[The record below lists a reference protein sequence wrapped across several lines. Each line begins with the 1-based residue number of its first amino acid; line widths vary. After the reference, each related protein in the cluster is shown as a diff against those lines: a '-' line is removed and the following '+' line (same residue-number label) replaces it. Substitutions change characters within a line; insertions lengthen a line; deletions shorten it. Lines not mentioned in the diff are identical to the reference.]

1 MGVRVG
7 IILRICL
14 MLAIILTA
22 VANGA
27 ASNSDLP
34 LSESFQLREV
44 SAQEVM
50 ASANNSLVVYDRAV
64 INGDLYL
71 TVDQNTPIKVT
82 NSIFRGNVS
91 CKGITFYGDVD
102 FENTTFQGNAIFNE
116 TKFMTAAN
124 FNATHFLREAS
135 FNMSRF
141 LDGGMFDFAD
151 FSSLADFDSVWFDKF
166 ATFYNA
172 TFMGNAQ
179 FAFSEFNGA
188 YANFEIAHFFGDLY
202 FYGSQVNSY
211 CTFADARLEKDA
223 DFHAT
228 KYSNG
233 AGFLRTQFIGPAN
246 FARSHFIE
254 DSIFSKT
261 QFNDTA
267 TFLNAKF
274 DGPVF
279 FNDTVFCK
287 NADFTR
293 SNFEDSVFSKTQFN
307 DTASFLN
314 VKFDGPAFF
323 NDTVFYR
330 DVDFDNAQFQAP
342 TDMSNA
348 AFKGDLKMNST
359 KIARMVLD
367 GSTFLPDSRLYLAK
381 ADINRM
387 IVSWSDIRDILS
399 FDTAAYLA
407 LIKNYKDLG
416 QSNDANECYYE
427 YRYLNQARKPVGF
440 SKFLDTVAWLTCGY
454 GVRPHYALF
463 CGMVIILIFSIIY
476 WAGRG
481 VEGFHNIHGHQLI
494 VASLFYSTIAF
505 TANSKGL
512 PLRGRY
518 KYLGIAEGIVG
529 WLLMALFLVTLGRL
543 IIG

>member
-1 MGVRVG
+1 MP
-7 IILRICL
+7 L
-14 MLAIILTA
+14 MLVIILTA

-27 ASNSDLP
+27 ASENVLP
-34 LSESFQLREV
+34 LSESFQLREI
-44 SAQEVM
+44 SSREIM
-50 ASANNSLVVYDRAV
+50 ANANDSPTVYDRV
-64 INGDLYL
+64 LVTGDLL
-71 TVDQNTPIKVT
+71 LNIDQYNSIRIT
-82 NSIFRGNVS
+82 NSIFRDNVI

-102 FENTTFQGNAIFNE
+102 FENTSFQRNAVFNE
-116 TKFMTAAN
+116 TKFMTMAN
-124 FNATHFLREAS
+124 FNATHFLGEAS

-141 LDGGMFDFAD
+141 AAD
-151 FSSLADFDSVWFDKF
+151 FESVWFDKL

-172 TFMGNAQ
+172 TFMGDVQ

-188 YANFEIAHFFGDLY
+188 YANFESVQCIGDVY
-202 FYGSQVNSY
+202 FYGSQFNSY
-211 CTFADARLEKDA
+211 CTFSDARLEKNA

-233 AGFLRTQFIGPAN
+233 VGFFHTQFFGQAN
-246 FARSHFIE
+246 FARSRFIA
-254 DSIFSKT
+254 DSIFS
-261 QFNDTA
+261 QAHFNDTA
-267 TFLNAKF
+267 NFLIANF

-279 FNDTVFCK
+279 FNDTVFCSDA
-287 NADFTR
+287 N
-293 SNFEDSVFSKTQFN
+293 
-307 DTASFLN
+307 
-314 VKFDGPAFF
+314 
-323 NDTVFYR
+323 
-330 DVDFDNAQFQAP
+330 FDNVQFQAP
-342 TDMSNA
+342 TDMSYA

-367 GSTFLPDSRLYLAK
+367 GSAFSEGSRLYLAK
-381 ADINRM
+381 ADINRL
-387 IVSWSDIRDILS
+387 IVSWSQIRDILS
-399 FDTAAYLA
+399 FDTAAYLS

-427 YRYLNQARKPVGF
+427 LRYLNQSHKPLGI
-440 SKFLDTVAWLTCGY
+440 SKLLDILAWITCGY
-454 GVRPHYALF
+454 GVRPHYALL

-481 VEGFHNIHGHQLI
+481 VEGFHDIHGHQLM

>member
-1 MGVRVG
+1 MREGT
-7 IILRICL
+7 ILRICL
-14 MLAIILTA
+14 MLLMLMIILTA

-27 ASNSDLP
+27 VSESVLP
-34 LSESFQLREV
+34 LSESFQLREI
-44 SAQEVM
+44 SSREIM
-50 ASANNSLVVYDRAV
+50 ANANDSPTVYDRV
-64 INGDLYL
+64 LVTGDLL
-71 TVDQNTPIKVT
+71 LNMDQYNSIRIT
-82 NSIFRGNVS
+82 NSIFRDDVI

-102 FENTTFQGNAIFNE
+102 FENTSFQRNAIFNE
-116 TKFMTAAN
+116 TKFMTTAN
-124 FNATHFLREAS
+124 FNATHFLGEAS

-141 LDGGMFDFAD
+141 PDGGNFDFAY
-151 FSSLADFDSVWFDKF
+151 FNRVADFESVWFDKF

-172 TFMGNAQ
+172 TFMGDVQ

-188 YANFEIAHFFGDLY
+188 YANFESAQCIGDVY
-202 FYGSQVNSY
+202 FYGSQFNSY
-211 CTFADARLEKDA
+211 CTFSDARLEKNA

-233 AGFLRTQFIGPAN
+233 VGFFNTQFFGQAN
-246 FARSHFIE
+246 FARSRFIA
-254 DSIFSKT
+254 DSIFS
-261 QFNDTA
+261 QAHFNDTA
-267 TFLNAKF
+267 NFLIANF

-279 FNDTVFCK
+279 FNDTVFCSDA
-287 NADFTR
+287 N
-293 SNFEDSVFSKTQFN
+293 
-307 DTASFLN
+307 
-314 VKFDGPAFF
+314 
-323 NDTVFYR
+323 
-330 DVDFDNAQFQAP
+330 FDNAQFQAP
-342 TDMSNA
+342 TDMSYA

-367 GSTFLPDSRLYLAK
+367 GSAFSEGSRLYLAK
-381 ADINRM
+381 ADINRL
-387 IVSWSDIRDILS
+387 IVSWSQIRDILS
-399 FDTAAYLA
+399 FDTAAYLS

-427 YRYLNQARKPVGF
+427 LRYLNQSHKPLGF
-440 SKFLDTVAWLTCGY
+440 SKFLDILAWITCGY
-454 GVRPHYALF
+454 GVRPHYALL

-481 VEGFHNIHGHQLI
+481 VEGFHDIHGHQLM

>member
-1 MGVRVG
+1 
-7 IILRICL
+7 
-14 MLAIILTA
+14 MLVIILTA

-27 ASNSDLP
+27 ASDNSLP
-34 LSESFQLREV
+34 FSESFPLKEI

-50 ASANNSLVVYDRAV
+50 ANANNSLTVYDRV
-64 INGDLYL
+64 IIKGDLFLNKYQYNPL
-71 TVDQNTPIKVT
+71 KIT
-82 NSIFRGNVS
+82 NSVFRDNVS
-91 CKGITFYGDVD
+91 CKGVTFYEDVD
-102 FENTTFQGNAIFNE
+102 FENTTFQRNAIFNE
-116 TKFMTAAN
+116 TKFVTTAN
-124 FNATHFLREAS
+124 FNATHFLGEAS

-141 LDGGMFDFAD
+141 SDGGNFDFAY
-151 FSSLADFDSVWFDKF
+151 FNSEADFESVWFDKF

-172 TFMGNAQ
+172 IFMGDVQ
-179 FAFSEFNGA
+179 FAFSVFNGA
-188 YANFEIAHFFGDLY
+188 YANFESAQCIGDVY
-202 FYGSQVNSY
+202 FYGSQFNSY
-211 CTFADARLEKDA
+211 CTFSNARLEKNA

-233 AGFLRTQFIGPAN
+233 VGFLHTQFFDKAN
-246 FARSHFIE
+246 FARSRFIA
-254 DSIFSKT
+254 DSIFY
-261 QFNDTA
+261 QAHFNDTA
-267 TFLNAKF
+267 SFSNANF

-279 FNDTVFCK
+279 FNDTVFC
-287 NADFTR
+287 
-293 SNFEDSVFSKTQFN
+293 
-307 DTASFLN
+307 
-314 VKFDGPAFF
+314 
-323 NDTVFYR
+323 R
-330 DVDFDNAQFQAP
+330 DANFDNAQFLSP
-342 TDMSNA
+342 TDMSYA

-367 GSTFLPDSRLYLAK
+367 SSTFSEGSRLYLAK
-381 ADINRM
+381 ADINRL
-387 IVSWSDIRDILS
+387 IVSWSQIRDILS
-399 FDTAAYLA
+399 FDTAAYLS

-427 YRYLNQARKPVGF
+427 YRYLNQASKPIGF

-454 GVRPHYALF
+454 GVRPHYALL
-463 CGMVIILIFSIIY
+463 CGMVIILIFSLIY

-481 VEGFHNIHGHQLI
+481 VEGFHDIHGRQLM

-512 PLRGRY
+512 PLRGHY